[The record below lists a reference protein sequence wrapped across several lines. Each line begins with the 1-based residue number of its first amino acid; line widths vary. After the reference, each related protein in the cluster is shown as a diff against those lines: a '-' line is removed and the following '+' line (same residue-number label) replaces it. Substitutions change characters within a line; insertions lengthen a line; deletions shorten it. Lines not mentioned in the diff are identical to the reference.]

1 MSMHEFVQPPKLWLM
16 NKPLST
22 PVGAPQKGQSDS
34 FTGSSGR
41 SGRRSI
47 HSAMQKNNRL
57 DGSSRGRLSL
67 NLQVARTLHGW
78 SQEQLGLR
86 CGLKRTY
93 IGALERGEINPGIDN
108 LDRIAEGLGIDC
120 YVLLLS
126 PDQAQPLLYQSMK
139 SAR

>member
-1 MSMHEFVQPPKLWLM
+1 MTKPDVPTTAPPKGQIDNLPGSSAAPDHRSIRSM
-16 NKPLST
+16 NKN
-22 PVGAPQKGQSDS
+22 
-34 FTGSSGR
+34 
-41 SGRRSI
+41 
-47 HSAMQKNNRL
+47 KNL

-93 IGALERGEINPGIDN
+93 IGALERGEINPGVDN

-126 PDQAQPLLYQSMK
+126 PDQAQPLLYQQMK
-139 SAR
+139 SGR

>member
-1 MSMHEFVQPPKLWLM
+1 MAKVP
-16 NKPLST
+16 NK
-22 PVGAPQKGQSDS
+22 GAAPAKGQSDS
-34 FTGSSGR
+34 FTGSSASVGH
-41 SGRRSI
+41 RSI
-47 HSAMQKNNRL
+47 RSAMNKPKQL

-126 PDQAQPLLYQSMK
+126 PDQAQPMLYKQMK
-139 SAR
+139 EGR